1 MAHIDFA
8 FVQQIFDISKRK
20 WKTDVQHHCQADDF
34 RRCLEVT
41 KGVWFSHDPTLEN
54 RPARLKPFYSENA
67 LILHARLAEL
77 SQPRKG
83 FACRATGLVLGTKR
97 CCVSQT
103 GNDVENI
110 GVVYFPMIR
119 CAPIRDGG
127 ELDVPDDRHEIGKPM
142 AQVAFGQ
149 LYMITI
155 EHERDIGRAYF

>member
-1 MAHIDFA
+1 MGFGPHAADSVRADLSRKHRARSIPPKTDCLMAHIDFA

-54 RPARLKPFYSENA
+54 RPARLKPFYSENT

-97 CCVSQT
+97 
-103 GNDVENI
+103 
-110 GVVYFPMIR
+110 
-119 CAPIRDGG
+119 
-127 ELDVPDDRHEIGKPM
+127 
-142 AQVAFGQ
+142 
-149 LYMITI
+149 
-155 EHERDIGRAYF
+155 